1 MDNVKVVP
9 QGGKRSRSRSH
20 IQNSWNHRKGIVIR
34 NTYAKYEP
42 PISYSKKVMV
52 NVKVCD

>member
-1 MDNVKVVP
+1 MDNVKVVS

-20 IQNSWNHRKGIVIR
+20 VQNPWYHREGIVMM

-42 PISYSKKVMV
+42 LISYSKKVMT
-52 NVKVCD
+52 NIKVCD